1 VKARRRVTF
10 HEQIA
15 DINVQVKS
23 SQRSRASTVTGNMRP
38 KESSSRSS
46 FHLSIRSRPQSMT
59 PRSQSCEPR
68 PKVHLSRRP
77 ARIMLLMTV
86 LWTLEMKHC
95 SI

>member
-1 VKARRRVTF
+1 MKARRRVTF

-15 DINVQVKS
+15 DIHVQVKS

-59 PRSQSCEPR
+59 PR
-68 PKVHLSRRP
+68 
-77 ARIMLLMTV
+77 
-86 LWTLEMKHC
+86 
-95 SI
+95 